1 MVGFVQHVGGDQGST
16 MKRHH
21 SQCFYG
27 KQLKHMQL
35 ETSKLEQTSEGVKID
50 RIVQKNPN
58 AVAEVV
64 SDKPKLAQEDA

>member
-1 MVGFVQHVGGDQGST
+1 
-16 MKRHH
+16 
-21 SQCFYG
+21 
-27 KQLKHMQL
+27 MQL